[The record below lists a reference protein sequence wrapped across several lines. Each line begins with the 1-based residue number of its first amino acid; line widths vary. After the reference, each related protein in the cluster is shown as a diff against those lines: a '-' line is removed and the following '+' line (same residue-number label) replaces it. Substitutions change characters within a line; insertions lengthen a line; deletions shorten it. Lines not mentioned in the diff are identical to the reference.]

1 MTASHRLNPGT
12 ENTEPWSVSGFDGLR
27 SLVGRSLPVPPPVE
41 VTQQAIEDFCRAV
54 GNDEWIHWDVARCRA
69 MPWGNTIAPSA
80 MVVAW
85 FPKLLHAVLRVDD
98 IPNSLFVGADR
109 LRLLR
114 PLVCGSRFTQRVTVS
129 GIQEKPRGLNLLF
142 DTAWY
147 LIGEAQPLAVATF
160 IIRYLP
166 D

>member
-1 MTASHRLNPGT
+1 MTASHGADRGAGSAGPL
-12 ENTEPWSVSGFDGLR
+12 SVSGFNGLR
-27 SLVGRSLPVPPPVE
+27 SLDGQSLPVPAPVQ

-54 GNDEWIHWDVARCRA
+54 GNDEWIHWDVTRCRA

-85 FPKLLHAVLRVDD
+85 FPRLLHAVLRVDD
-98 IPNSLFVGADR
+98 PPNSLFVGADR

-129 GIQEKPRGLNLLF
+129 GVEEKPRGLNLLF
-142 DTAWY
+142 DTAWH
-147 LIGEAQPLAVATF
+147 LIDDAQPFAVATF
-160 IIRYLP
+160 IIRYLS